1 LRKRLGIASDNDY
14 NCLGKSPRI
23 MTCLWPEK
31 ILPLWRPATQG
42 LVRIREPPW
51 PAHMDLQMVPA
62 VEAGPRCQTLSQA
75 AENDPSQ
82 DLCLGPWI
90 SNQVECKT
98 SDLLLTYPIV
108 ICHTIFP
115 RLSPSS
121 PRVSNY
127 FQHLPT
133 ISKKTQTPTNSHY
146 LHSVGYI
153 SPSLYA
159 TSLVISPSASESNS
173 LWVSSVGSVW
183 KSRAERMVYAVKMV
197 PSSEKRGAYWVEIVL
212 DWG

>member
-1 LRKRLGIASDNDY
+1 MRKRLGIASDNAY

-23 MTCLWPEK
+23 MACLWPEK

-62 VEAGPRCQTLSQA
+62 VEAGPRCQTLSLPGFVSWTV
-75 AENDPSQ
+75 NFKPSRVQ
-82 DLCLGPWI
+82 NIRLVAYI
-90 SNQVECKT
+90 SHHLSYYIPT
-98 SDLLLTYPIV
+98 SIPIISPGIKLLPT
-108 ICHTIFP
+108 
-115 RLSPSS
+115 S
-121 PRVSNY
+121 SNY
-127 FQHLPT
+127 L
-133 ISKKTQTPTNSHY
+133 KKTQTPTNSRY

-183 KSRAERMVYAVKMV
+183 KSWVERMVYAVKMV